1 MEHHANIVPWQLI
14 CERTGA
20 TIRVAELRPD
30 GSLDLDALH
39 AAMTPE
45 VKILGLAH
53 VSNVLGTIN
62 PVAEVARRAHAAGA
76 KVLIDGA
83 QAAPQLPVDVGAT
96 GADFYA
102 FTGHKMLGPTGIGVL
117 WGRRRLLEE
126 MPPFLGGGSM
136 IKAVEDDFST
146 WAPIPAKF
154 EAGTPAIAEAVG
166 LGVAVD
172 YLTDLGMDAVRTHER
187 ELTEYALERL
197 ATVTGLTTYGP
208 EDPAERGGLVSFTI
222 DGIHPHDLAELCNRD
237 AVCIRAGHHC
247 AQPLMRHLGVPAT
260 ARASFSVYNGRDDVD
275 RLVEALENAK
285 RVFGV

>member
-1 MEHHANIVPWQLI
+1 
-14 CERTGA
+14 
-20 TIRVAELRPD
+20 
-30 GSLDLDALH
+30 
-39 AAMTPE
+39 
-45 VKILGLAH
+45 
-53 VSNVLGTIN
+53 
-62 PVAEVARRAHAAGA
+62 
-76 KVLIDGA
+76 
-83 QAAPQLPVDVGAT
+83 
-96 GADFYA
+96 
-102 FTGHKMLGPTGIGVL
+102 MLGPTGIGVL

-136 IKAVEDDFST
+136 IKAVEDEFST
-146 WAPIPAKF
+146 WAGIPAKF

-172 YLTDLGMDAVRTHER
+172 YLSDLGMDAVRAHER
-187 ELTEYALERL
+187 ELTEYALARL
-197 ATVTGLTTYGP
+197 GTVGGLRTYGP
-208 EDPAERGGLVSFTI
+208 EDAAERGGLVSFTI

-275 RLVEALENAK
+275 RLIEALEDAK